1 MSYSN
6 QMIVHAVDTIESY
19 LNNKLPETKLWE
31 HSFIKKQIDRR
42 EYQKN
47 FTIEDHI
54 RGMVYSMLSS
64 GAKWGRVVD
73 GIDDS
78 TGKITPIDELFHN
91 YNMEYIL
98 SSSSDFFTERIKEIC
113 GATQSTRK

>member
-6 QMIVHAVDTIESY
+6 QMIVHAVDTMESY

-42 EYQKN
+42 EYQEN

-64 GAKWGRVVD
+64 
-73 GIDDS
+73 
-78 TGKITPIDELFHN
+78 
-91 YNMEYIL
+91 L
-98 SSSSDFFTERIKEIC
+98 SGMPLTWQPDPLRSSAFLR
-113 GATQSTRK
+113 R